1 MASNSPVTAL
11 DFLDGDP
18 GDLAQRFTLDSH
30 HGVGE
35 LGNHLLLLVRGE
47 DAFDELYIDERH
59 WSAPYGWRAAVVQRA
74 VPLSPVVLVAPSK
87 PAVRHPAIGLAADC
101 NWVCDHH
108 CVGLLV
114 RILGPV
120 ELDRGGGSCAALSPR
135 PRMVM
140 ALLAGHRGTVVSVDR
155 LCDALWP
162 DDQPTAAVA
171 TLQSH
176 MSRVRRL
183 VVPEG
188 QIESVDG
195 GYRFDVAYGAMD
207 VDRFEQL
214 VGRARS
220 AAPSEAPD
228 LYRSAL
234 DWWRGPA
241 FGELA
246 DHEWVRAHAV
256 RLDELRL
263 SVTEEWIDARLAIG
277 GDGSPTGDLEGFT
290 KLHPLRERFLRQL
303 MVALYREGRRAE
315 ALRRANDFRT
325 LLRDEMGLDPSPA
338 VLAVET
344 QILAD
349 DQKLMG
355 PPEVSF
361 SSREWRRIVDDP
373 TRLVGRDDDLVRIRE
388 ALEMVPLVT
397 LVGPGGVGKT
407 RLARRIASVA
417 AGYEDGVA
425 VVELAAVSEPASLP
439 HAIATALDVQQRH
452 DLSIDDSVLS
462 TLSQRQQLVVFDNCE
477 HLLDALVPFVDNLR
491 TRCPRL
497 RILATS
503 REPLGLPG
511 EVVVVIQPLSV
522 VDDDVADPSMVAGST
537 AVELLVERVAANVP
551 GFIITAAN
559 AAVLGEIS
567 RRLDGLPLALELV
580 AARFRSL
587 DAETVLNRLV
597 VPAVVLDTSMRS
609 ADPRHRTLR
618 DTIAWSYAHLTVE
631 EQTFF
636 ARLST
641 FAGSFDLPSVEAVCE
656 VRTHGR
662 GTSGDYV
669 DLLAALVDKSMVQI
683 VNRDS
688 ARYQLLETLREYG
701 REQLV
706 ELGSADAI
714 GDAHVRWFAELAER
728 ASAGMAGPDEVVWSQ
743 RIEWDFD
750 NYRAA
755 HSRCVLTGDV
765 DGALRLVAGL
775 REFAFRRI
783 RYELTAWAST
793 CLTMPGAS
801 MHPKYPVAEA
811 IVAYGHYVRGDLAES
826 IALALKA
833 VTHEHNDREGSGL
846 AERTLGNAYFYLGRS
861 DEGLRWMDRMV
872 ESARRGSPSRLAH
885 ALYMRSVGETS
896 IGRTVQGAITAG
908 EARATARLSG
918 SPTAI
923 AQASYALGV
932 ALEVPEP
939 AESLRLL
946 RESAHLASSA
956 GNRWIE
962 AFAQTEVWWI
972 EARNGDLGN
981 ALTGSGRVIDIWHRG
996 GDWANLRLSLRRV
1009 VGLLTQVGDH
1019 YGAAVLHGA
1028 LDASGAMSAL
1038 PFKPR
1043 DAEDLDAAVAV
1054 FTTALGQRR
1063 FDAAVEDGAS
1073 LGETELVTF
1082 VQERIAARNA
1092 ESNLRR

>member
-1 MASNSPVTAL
+1 M
-11 DFLDGDP
+11 
-18 GDLAQRFTLDSH
+18 
-30 HGVGE
+30 
-35 LGNHLLLLVRGE
+35 
-47 DAFDELYIDERH
+47 
-59 WSAPYGWRAAVVQRA
+59 
-74 VPLSPVVLVAPSK
+74 
-87 PAVRHPAIGLAADC
+87 
-101 NWVCDHH
+101 
-108 CVGLLV
+108 

-120 ELDRGGGSCAALSPR
+120 ELDRGEGSCAALSPR

-140 ALLAGHRGTVVSVDR
+140 ALLAGHRGSVVSVDR

-162 DDQPTAAVA
+162 DEQPTAAVA

-188 QIESVDG
+188 QIDAVDG
-195 GYRFDVAYGAMD
+195 GYRFDIAYGAID
-207 VDRFEQL
+207 GDRFERL
-214 VGRARS
+214 VEQARS
-220 AAPSEAPD
+220 ASLSEAPD

-234 DWWRGPA
+234 GWWRGPA

-246 DHEWVRAHAV
+246 DHEWLRPHAV

-263 SVTEEWIDARLAIG
+263 SVTEEWIEARLVVG
-277 GDGSPTGDLEGFT
+277 GDGSLTGDLERFT

-325 LLRDEMGLDPSPA
+325 LLREEMGLDPSPA

-349 DQKLMG
+349 DTALMG
-355 PPEVSF
+355 RSEPSYAL
-361 SSREWRRIVDDP
+361 REWRRIVDDP
-373 TRLVGRDDDLVRIRE
+373 TRLVGRDDDLVRIDE
-388 ALEMVPLVT
+388 AIGTAPLVT

-407 RLARRIASVA
+407 RLSRRVASA
-417 AGYEDGVA
+417 AVGYDDGVA
-425 VVELAAVSEPASLP
+425 FVELAAVSDPASLP
-439 HAIATALDVQQRH
+439 HAIATGLDIQQRH
-452 DLSIDDSVLS
+452 DLSIDDSVLT
-462 TLSQRQQLVVFDNCE
+462 TLSHRQQLVVLDNCE

-511 EVVVVIQPLSV
+511 EVVVMIQPLSV
-522 VDDDVADPSMVAGST
+522 VDGDVADTATVAGSS
-537 AVELLVERVAANVP
+537 AVELLVERVAATVP
-551 GFIITAAN
+551 GFVLTAAN
-559 AAVLGEIS
+559 AAVLGEIC

-631 EQTFF
+631 EQVFF

-641 FAGSFDLPSVEAVCE
+641 FAGSFDLPSVEAVCD

-662 GTSGDYV
+662 GKSGDYV
-669 DLLAALVDKSMVQI
+669 DVLAALVDKSMVQI

-701 REQLV
+701 RERLV

-728 ASAGMAGPDEVVWSQ
+728 ASVGMAGPDEVVWSQ

-765 DGALRLVAGL
+765 DAALRLVSGL

-801 MHPKYPVAEA
+801 MHPKYPVAQA
-811 IVAYGHYVRGDLAES
+811 IVAYGHYVRGDLAAC

-833 VTHEHNDREGSGL
+833 VTHEHYEAEGSGL
-846 AERTLGNAYFYLGRS
+846 AERTLGNAYYYLGET
-861 DEGLRWMDRMV
+861 DEGYRWGDRMV

-908 EARATARLSG
+908 EARAIARLSG

-939 AESLRLL
+939 VESLRLL
-946 RESAHLASSA
+946 RESAYLAASV

-972 EARNGDLGN
+972 EARNGDVHK
-981 ALTGSGRVIDIWHRG
+981 ALTGSARVIDIWHRG

-1019 YGAAVLHGA
+1019 YAAAVLHGA
-1028 LDASGAMSAL
+1028 LDASGAMPAL
-1038 PFKPR
+1038 PFKRR
-1043 DAEDLDAAVAV
+1043 DAEDLDVAVAV
-1054 FTTALGQRR
+1054 FTDALGQAR
-1063 FDAAVEDGAS
+1063 FDSAVNEGAGLS
-1073 LGETELVTF
+1073 ETALVTF
-1082 VQERIAARNA
+1082 VQERIAA
-1092 ESNLRR
+1092 LQKP